1 MNGKVVM
8 FNSSK
13 GYGFISTE
21 NHQDIFFHCS
31 QLIIPG
37 QDYKTIEVDT
47 EVTFDVEETER
58 GKHATNIRPVE
69 AK

>member
-13 GYGFISTE
+13 GYGFIETE
-21 NHQDIFFHCS
+21 NNQDIFFHCS

-37 QDYKTIEVDT
+37 QNYKTIEVDT
-47 EVTFDVEETER
+47 KVSFDVEETER
-58 GKHATNIRPVE
+58 GKHATNIRIVE
-69 AK
+69 GK